1 MKCPGQDPRYWK
13 FDAIF
18 ESPCPN
24 CGQAVEFFKDETRR
38 RCRKCGHQVLNP
50 KMDFGCAAHCKF
62 AEHCFGDLPPELL
75 KQKEDLFKDRVA
87 VAMKLY
93 FKQDFKRIGHAGR
106 VARYAERLVQE
117 EKGDPAIVLAAAYLH
132 DIGIKKAEEK
142 HSSTES
148 RYQEEEGPEVAR
160 EILTKLDAAEGL
172 IDEVCDIVGHHHHP
186 RPQETVNFKVLY
198 DANVLANI
206 EERHKKSP
214 MSAEK
219 LAELV
224 DSKFLTESGRKL
236 ARSVLL
242 NGKGAKDAVCANS
255 HS

>member
-18 ESPCPN
+18 ETECPN
-24 CGQAVEFFKDETRR
+24 CGAAVEFFKDETRR
-38 RCRKCGHQVLNP
+38 KCRKCGHKVLNP

-142 HSSTES
+142 HGSTES
-148 RYQEEEGPEVAR
+148 RYQEEEGPQVAR
-160 EILTKLDAAEGL
+160 EILTNLDATEAL

-186 RPQETVNFKVLY
+186 RPQETVNFKIVY
-198 DANVLANI
+198 DADVLTNI
-206 EERHKKSP
+206 EEKQKKVP
-214 MSAEK
+214 MAAEK
-219 LAELV
+219 LAELI
-224 DSKFLTESGRKL
+224 DSKFLTGCGREL

-242 NGKGAKDAVCANS
+242 NGANAKNAVWGY
-255 HS
+255 

>member
-18 ESPCPN
+18 ETECPK

-38 RCRKCGHQVLNP
+38 RCKKCGHQVLNP

-142 HSSTES
+142 HGSAES

-160 EILTKLDAAEGL
+160 EILTNLDAAGAL

-186 RPQETVNFKVLY
+186 RPEETVNFKVVY
-198 DANVLANI
+198 DADVLANI
-206 EERHKKSP
+206 EERHKKEP
-214 MSAEK
+214 MAVEK

-224 DSKFLTESGRKL
+224 KTKFLTKCGSEL
-236 ARSVLL
+236 ARGVLL
-242 NGKGAKDAVCANS
+242 NGASAKDAV
-255 HS
+255 